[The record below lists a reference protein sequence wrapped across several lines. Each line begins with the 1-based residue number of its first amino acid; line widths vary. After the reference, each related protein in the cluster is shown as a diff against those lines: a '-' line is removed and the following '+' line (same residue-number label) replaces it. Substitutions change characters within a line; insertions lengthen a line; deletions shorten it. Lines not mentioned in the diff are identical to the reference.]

1 MDYLV
6 VVVGC
11 KASSG
16 STVDCWPSRNRRL
29 IIVLGGRLGE
39 GRELRSVPAAAGG
52 EGRVDLAQ
60 RHCLSLRPQGRAA
73 LLERNCLR
81 KSQRRCLSREG
92 SGNARQRRCLSM
104 LSSDGSGHTR
114 QRRCLTVA
122 AMPTAASMPW
132 QAVWNAGSI
141 SPDSTTTRGDEGYA
155 VG

>member
-60 RHCLSLRPQGRAA
+60 RHCLSLRPQGRATLFGVELFA
-73 LLERNCLR
+73 QNPKAVSKPRRQWER
-81 KSQRRCLSREG
+81 K
-92 SGNARQRRCLSM
+92 AK
-104 LSSDGSGHTR
+104 
-114 QRRCLTVA
+114 
-122 AMPTAASMPW
+122 
-132 QAVWNAGSI
+132 AVS
-141 SPDSTTTRGDEGYA
+141 
-155 VG
+155 